1 MKKNILSR
9 FYATKKHAKLMEVI
23 SANLFSKREYTD
35 KSSSTFKRLMFSII
49 KYNSDGV
56 YSYDIVAQNKIK

>member
-23 SANLFSKREYTD
+23 SANLFSKEYTD
-35 KSSSTFKRLMFSII
+35 KSSSTFKRLMVSII

-56 YSYDIVAQNKIK
+56 YSYDIVAQNKMK